1 MDTYLV
7 RVAIGPVDTA
17 IVVGVVSVSVVD
29 TPESTVTIVLLC
41 TTDVRG
47 TVEVEISTF
56 EN

>member
-1 MDTYLV
+1 VDTYLV